1 MLPVSPTLALPI
13 SLDGFRVGLPVL
25 PGIVGM
31 TGPPFLL
38 TVPTDLVVLGIGVKL
53 AAMILPS
60 ALPLAIRSTADKL
73 VGMITGKLKEL
84 LAVAA
89 VAIAHQAGSGSGCVP
104 SIVNALLR
112 ATRNTPVKTKTSIWI
127 RSKLAPT

>member
-1 MLPVSPTLALPI
+1 MS
-13 SLDGFRVGLPVL
+13 LPVL
-25 PGIVGM
+25 LGIVGM

-38 TVPTDLVVLGIGVKL
+38 TIPTDLVILGIGMKL
-53 AAMILPS
+53 AAVICPP

-89 VAIAHQAGSGSGCVP
+89 VAIAH
-104 SIVNALLR
+104 R
-112 ATRNTPVKTKTSIWI
+112 A
-127 RSKLAPT
+127 APNHDASC

>member
-1 MLPVSPTLALPI
+1 LQAALPVSPALTLSV
-13 SLDGFRVGLPVL
+13 SLHGLRVSLPVL
-25 PGIVGM
+25 LGIVRM

-38 TVPTDLVVLGIGVKL
+38 TIPTDLVILGIGVKL
-53 AAMILPS
+53 ATVILPP

-89 VAIAHQAGSGSGCVP
+89 VAVAH
-104 SIVNALLR
+104 R
-112 ATRNTPVKTKTSIWI
+112 A
-127 RSKLAPT
+127 APNRDVSR

>member
-1 MLPVSPTLALPI
+1 MS
-13 SLDGFRVGLPVL
+13 LPVL
-25 PGIVGM
+25 LGIVGM

-38 TVPTDLVVLGIGVKL
+38 TIPTDLVILGISVKL
-53 AAMILPS
+53 AAVIFPA

-89 VAIAHQAGSGSGCVP
+89 AAIAHQA
-104 SIVNALLR
+104 
-112 ATRNTPVKTKTSIWI
+112 
-127 RSKLAPT
+127 APDRDACRPL